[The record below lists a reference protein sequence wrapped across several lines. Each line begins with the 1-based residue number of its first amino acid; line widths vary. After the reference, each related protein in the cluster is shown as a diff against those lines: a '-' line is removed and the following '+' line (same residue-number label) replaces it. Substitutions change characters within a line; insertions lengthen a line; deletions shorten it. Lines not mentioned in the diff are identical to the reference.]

1 MTFNWRRFRGDHPR
15 LFVAAVMLKHA
26 RTKVALL
33 LVALFLGKAVYTN
46 EPPFDLDEINAW
58 VVLGLILVITGTG
71 IRFAALG
78 SIRKHEDLATTGVYS
93 LCRHPLY
100 LGSILMAFGFCILLD
115 DIENFFIVGAYFL
128 TFYPLNIV
136 WEEIRLSET
145 FGEQHAAYCAT
156 TPILLPL
163 GRRHGKPFRVRM
175 AFRNGGI
182 VLIASVLALLGVV
195 EVMAET
201 MRR

>member
-1 MTFNWRRFRGDHPR
+1 MTFDWRRFRGVHPR
-15 LFVAAVMLKHA
+15 LFAAAVMLKHA
-26 RTKVALL
+26 RTKAALL
-33 LVALFLGKAVYTN
+33 LVALFFGKAVYTN
-46 EPPFDLDEINAW
+46 EAPFDLDEINAW

-78 SIRKHEDLATTGVYS
+78 SIRKHEDLATRGVYS

-100 LGSILMAFGFCILLD
+100 LGSVLMAFGFCTLLD
-115 DIENFFIVGAYFL
+115 DWDNFLIIAGYFL

-145 FGEQHAAYCAT
+145 FGEQHAAYCAA
-156 TPILLPL
+156 TPLLLPL
-163 GRRHGKPFRVRM
+163 GRIHGKPFRVRM
-175 AFRNGGI
+175 AFQNGGI
-182 VLIASVLALLGVV
+182 VLIATVLALLGVV

>member
-1 MTFNWRRFRGDHPR
+1 MTFDWRRFRGVHPR
-15 LFVAAVMLKHA
+15 LFAAAVMLKHA

-46 EPPFDLDEINAW
+46 EPPFDLDEINGW
-58 VVLGLILVITGTG
+58 VVLGLFFVAVGVA

-78 SIRKHEDLATTGVYS
+78 SIRKHENLATTGVYS

-100 LGSILMAFGFCILLD
+100 LGSVLMGFGFCILLD
-115 DIENFFIVGAYFL
+115 DWDNFLIIVGYFL

-145 FGEQHAAYCAT
+145 FGEQHAAYCAA
-156 TPILLPL
+156 TPLLLPL
-163 GRRHGKPFRVRM
+163 GRLHGKPFRVRM
-175 AFRNGGI
+175 AFQNGGI
-182 VLIASVLALLGVV
+182 VLIATALALLGVV